1 MQRII
6 DSILAKKDVLVFLIL
21 LLFSLYLIT
30 NSNFYHKAKILK
42 VSNNFTNLIF
52 DEYSYLNEYFRLE
65 DYNDALIKE
74 NVRLH
79 NELQNFKSINIDS
92 SLLKKDFIYSNA
104 KIISN
109 NISLLKNYLI
119 INKGSIDGVVREMGI
134 ISSEG
139 IIGIVDEVSENY
151 SSVMSILNL
160 NLKINAK
167 VKRTSHFGSL
177 EWEGLDIDILILKD
191 IPKTAKINIGDSVVT
206 GGMSAIFPENI
217 KIGIVSNVSTNK
229 NLDNYLRIEIKL
241 HNDMSKL
248 RNIYLLSSLFKNEI
262 EQLKTKNQ

>member
-1 MQRII
+1 M
-6 DSILAKKDVLVFLIL
+6 
-21 LLFSLYLIT
+21 
-30 NSNFYHKAKILK
+30 
-42 VSNNFTNLIF
+42 NNT
-52 DEYSYLNEYFRLE
+52 
-65 DYNDALIKE
+65 
-74 NVRLH
+74 
-79 NELQNFKSINIDS
+79 
-92 SLLKKDFIYSNA
+92 FIYSNA

-139 IIGIVDEVSENY
+139 IIGIIDEVSENY

-160 NLKINAK
+160 NSKINAK

-217 KIGIVSNVSTNK
+217 KIGIVSNVSTNN